1 MERNDNPT
9 QQDLDSLV
17 ANSPLRAI
25 KIVAWRD
32 LDDPEAGGSELHAHR
47 IAALWAQAGL
57 DVTMRTSQVP
67 NAPEEV
73 TRDGYRS
80 IRKNGRYSVFP
91 HVMAEGIRTRSS
103 GDTAL
108 VEIWNGM
115 PFLSPLWHRGPRIV
129 FLHHVHAEMWNMV
142 LSPRLAAGGKFF
154 EGSLAPPLYRSSTV
168 VTLSESSRDEICALL
183 KLPEDRVIVIPPGID
198 PRFQPG
204 GTRSSDPSVVAVGRL
219 VPFKRFDDLIR
230 HLVEVKTTIPN
241 LRASIIGE
249 GYERA
254 NLEKL
259 RDELGASSWL
269 ELPGRLSDDEQ
280 LDAYRSAWVVAST
293 SGKEGWGMTLT
304 EAAAC
309 GTPGIATDIPG
320 HRDAIQD
327 GQSGI
332 LVGLNES
339 FADRL
344 SEVLLNDQLRATLS
358 EGALAYAQTLTW
370 ERTATD
376 IFGRLNNSL
385 EHTRS

>member
-142 LSPRLAAGGKFF
+142 LSPRLAAG
-154 EGSLAPPLYRSSTV
+154 APPLYRLSTV
-168 VTLSESSRDEICALL
+168 VTLSESSRDEICASL

-204 GTRSSDPSVVAVGRL
+204 GTRSSDPYVVAVGRL

-332 LVGLNES
+332 LVGSDAS
-339 FADRL
+339 FAESLR
-344 SEVLLNDQLRATLS
+344 EVLINDQLGASLS
-358 EGALAYAQTLTW
+358 EGALAYAQTLSW

-376 IFGRLNNSL
+376 IFAHLSGSQ

>member
-1 MERNDNPT
+1 MEHRNDDT
-9 QQDLDSLV
+9 QLDLEDLIADSQ
-17 ANSPLRAI
+17 LRAI

-47 IAALWAQAGL
+47 IASIWAAAGL
-57 DVTMRTSQVP
+57 DVTMRTSQVS
-67 NAPEEV
+67 NAPQEV

-91 HVMAEGIRTRSS
+91 SVMAEGLRSRRS
-103 GDTAL
+103 KHSAL

-129 FLHHVHAEMWNMV
+129 FLHHVHAEMWNMA
-142 LSPRLAAGGKFF
+142 LSPRLAAGGKAF
-154 EGSLAPPLYRSSTV
+154 EGTFAPPLYRSSTV
-168 VTLSESSRDEICALL
+168 VTLSESSREEICASL
-183 KLPEDRVIVIPPGID
+183 KLPQDKVVVVPPGID
-198 PRFQPG
+198 SRFQPG
-204 GTRSSDPSVVAVGRL
+204 GTRSPDPYVVAVGRL

-230 HLVEVKTTIPN
+230 NLVSVKEKIPQ
-241 LRASIIGE
+241 LRASILGE

-254 NLEKL
+254 NLESL

-269 ELPGRLSDDEQ
+269 ELPGRLSDDDQ
-280 LDAYRSAWVVAST
+280 LAHYQSAWIVAST

-327 GQSGI
+327 GHSGL
-332 LVGLNES
+332 LVGPGDS
-339 FADRL
+339 FAGLL
-344 SEVLLNDQLRATLS
+344 SSILLDDQLRATLS
-358 EGALAYAQTLTW
+358 QGALSYAKTLTW

-376 IFGRLNNSL
+376 IFALLNKSMQSRNG
-385 EHTRS
+385 

>member
-1 MERNDNPT
+1 MEGNDNAT
-9 QQDLDSLV
+9 AHDLESLV
-17 ANSPLRAI
+17 ANSRLRAI

-154 EGSLAPPLYRSSTV
+154 EGSLAPLLYRSSTV
-168 VTLSESSRDEICALL
+168 VTLSESSRDEICASL

-269 ELPGRLSDDEQ
+269 ELPGRLSDVEQ

-332 LVGLNES
+332 LVGSDAS
-339 FADRL
+339 FAESLR
-344 SEVLLNDQLRATLS
+344 EVLINDQLRATLS
-358 EGALAYAQTLTW
+358 EGALTYAQTLTW
-370 ERTATD
+370 DRTAAD
-376 IFGRLNNSL
+376 IFALLSESVPSEN
-385 EHTRS
+385 T

>member
-9 QQDLDSLV
+9 QQDLASLV

-198 PRFQPG
+198 TRFQPG
-204 GTRSSDPSVVAVGRL
+204 GTRSSDPYVVAVGRL

-344 SEVLLNDQLRATLS
+344 SEVLLNDQLRASLS

-370 ERTATD
+370 DRTATD
-376 IFGRLNNSL
+376 IFALLSESVPSEN
-385 EHTRS
+385 T